1 MTNSES
7 RLIIISMNN
16 LDSLKEWIELQ
27 NSEQISPDT
36 ELYNEFGNFFT
47 YLFNHNQD
55 GICLLDTTL
64 KIICVN
70 NTMINWYGHRAPF
83 NGKKCYEI
91 YHGRKTP
98 CDNCPTLKTL
108 KTKKSTSL
116 SVPYETKYAQNGNQ
130 QLTTFPVFNDKN
142 EVIAVIEHIRD
153 LSTEEKE
160 KAALVTLNSMLDEQ
174 SQKMMEQNI
183 ALRVLGT
190 QLSSDSHLVINEI
203 MMKIDTLIMPLINQL
218 KLKADNNIEE
228 GFTLLEKHI
237 NQLIDPFLSK
247 LPFDKLNLSPR
258 EIQLAVYIRE
268 GHTSKEISSMLC
280 ISKKTVDFHRAN
292 LRKKLKLNDGQSLQ
306 SHLLNLDTGSR

>member
-1 MTNSES
+1 MNS
-7 RLIIISMNN
+7 

-27 NSEQISPDT
+27 NSEQVSPDT
-36 ELYNEFGNFFT
+36 ELYHEFGNFFT

-55 GICLLDTTL
+55 GICLLDTSL
-64 KIICVN
+64 NIICVN

-91 YHGRKTP
+91 YHGRTIP
-98 CDNCPTLKTL
+98 CNNCPTLETL

-153 LSTEEKE
+153 LASDEKE
-160 KAALVTLNSMLDEQ
+160 KDALVKLNSMLDEQ

-190 QLSSDSHLVINEI
+190 QLSNDSDLVINEI
-203 MMKIDTLIMPLINQL
+203 SMKINSLILP
-218 KLKADNNIEE
+218 
-228 GFTLLEKHI
+228 LLETAISKTTGTEQKNDLILIEQHI
-237 NQLIDPFLSK
+237 NQLIEPFLRK
-247 LPFDKLNLSPR
+247 LPLEMLNLSPR
-258 EIQLAVYIRE
+258 EIQLATYIRE
-268 GHTSKEISSMLC
+268 GRTSKEISSILC

-292 LRKKLKLNDGQSLQ
+292 LRKKFKLTDGQSLQ
-306 SHLLNLDTGSR
+306 SYLLSLGSGNK